1 MSQYTMEKYKEL
13 VLHHNMGLGDH
24 ILCNGMVYGIIEK
37 YDVEQLYLMVKDV
50 NLPTVNKLYEDSDIV
65 IPVSVPYENYLQE
78 QQFVANY
85 RSDIPHLDII
95 YTGGRESYFDNE
107 FYNLAG
113 IDLQA
118 RWDKFKMPTDDSA
131 SKEFFNKFI
140 KDKEYCLVHCQGSPR
155 SYDLDIKTDLP
166 IYYVESGLTETIL
179 DWADVIKNAKEI
191 HCIDS
196 SIIHLVD
203 SLELSAEK
211 LYYHDVGRPGLFQRI
226 NEWTLVDAT

>member
-24 ILCNGMVYGIIEK
+24 ILCNGMVYGLIEK

-140 KDKEYCLVHCQGSPR
+140 KDKEYCLVHRQGSPR

-211 LYYHDVGRPGLFQRI
+211 LYYHDVGRPGLFHRI